1 MDAHDCNLGW
11 KAVLG
16 CTGSSVHK
24 GVKYF
29 VLHLL

>member
-1 MDAHDCNLGW
+1 MDVNDCNLGW
-11 KAVLG
+11 KAALVLAH
-16 CTGSSVHK
+16 VHK